1 MKDEHFSFRWGIDI
15 LDCGYTTIPN
25 WILDHYHEVDVSYKE
40 FALIVH
46 LARYAFES
54 PEGECRPSVKA
65 VATAMGIHPRSVQR
79 SLADLEDRGL
89 LTRRYRL
96 GKPTIYDFKGFSKAV
111 FRVAYAAET
120 PPEDDGDDGEGGDEN
135 VRGDKNVTPDENVT
149 PDKNVTGGGDKNVMG
164 GVTKMSPE
172 EQKKEKE
179 IIRTTAARAHESDNE
194 NQHQSDNESTDVDV
208 AGAVS
213 FKSFS
218 KKDTHPL
225 PEELATALN
234 DLGFRGQR
242 NYAEVTSAY
251 QRDPDYVRGWIEALD
266 KKQVTADRPAA
277 LLLTAIREEYP
288 LPKPAPQEEI
298 YGPPNPDCD
307 QCLGTGTP
315 LVDGHWQRGEH
326 CMCTQIPSQPEGI
339 SRSQIP

>member
-54 PEGECRPSVKA
+54 PEGECRPSVKV

-79 SLADLEDRGL
+79 SLADLEDRGM

-111 FRVAYAAET
+111 FRVAYESET
-120 PPEDDGDDGEGGDEN
+120 PPEDGGNEGGGGDKN

-179 IIRTTAARAHESDNE
+179 NIRTTAAPTRESNAAD
-194 NQHQSDNESTDVDV
+194 QHQPADERDDADV
-208 AGAVS
+208 AAAVF

-218 KKDTHPL
+218 EKNKDPMPDNL
-225 PEELATALN
+225 RATLYN
-234 DLGFRGQR
+234 LGFRGKK
-242 NYAEVTSAY
+242 NYAEIAHAY
-251 QRDPDYVRGWIEALD
+251 QENPDYVREWIEALNE
-266 KKQVTADRPAA
+266 KRVVANKPAA
-277 LLLTAIREEYP
+277 LLLTAIREDYP
-288 LPKPAPQEEI
+288 LPKPVLQEET
-298 YGPPNPDCD
+298 YGPPDPNCD
-307 QCLGTGTP
+307 ICLGTGTP
-315 LVDGHWQRGEH
+315 LIDGHWQRGKH
-326 CMCTQIPSQPEGI
+326 CQCTKVTT
-339 SRSQIP
+339 

>member
-54 PEGECRPSVKA
+54 PEGECRPSVRV

-79 SLADLEDRGL
+79 SLADLEERGM

-111 FRVAYAAET
+111 FRVAYKAET
-120 PPEDDGDDGEGGDEN
+120 PPDDEGSGGEGGDKN

-149 PDKNVTGGGDKNVMG
+149 PDKNVMGGGDKNVMG

-172 EQKKEKE
+172 EQKKEE
-179 IIRTTAARAHESDNE
+179 ENIRTTAARASEADDGK
-194 NQHQSDNESTDVDV
+194 QHTAVSERPDANV
-208 AGAVS
+208 AGAVF
-213 FKSFS
+213 FKSS
-218 KKDTHPL
+218 SEKNKSQL
-225 PEELATALN
+225 PDGLLTVLQN
-234 DLGFRGQR
+234 LGFRGKK
-242 NYAEVTSAY
+242 NYAEITSAY
-251 QRDPDYVRGWIEALD
+251 QENPDYVREWIEALD
-266 KKQVTADRPAA
+266 EKRVVADRPAA
-277 LLLTAIREEYP
+277 LLLTAIREDYP
-288 LPKPAPQEEI
+288 LPKPMPQEEV
-298 YGPPNPDCD
+298 YGPPDPDCD
-307 QCLGTGTP
+307 ICFGTGTP
-315 LVDGHWQRGEH
+315 LINDHWQYGEH
-326 CMCTQIPSQPEGI
+326 CACTKVTSG
-339 SRSQIP
+339 

>member
-1 MKDEHFSFRWGIDI
+1 MKDERFSFRWGIDI

-54 PEGECRPSVKA
+54 PEGECRPSVKV

-111 FRVAYAAET
+111 FRVAYEAET
-120 PPEDDGDDGEGGDEN
+120 PPEDNGDDGEG
-135 VRGDKNVTPDENVT
+135 GDKNVTPDENVT
-149 PDKNVTGGGDKNVMG
+149 PDKSVMGGGDKNVMG

-172 EQKKEKE
+172 EQKKEEE
-179 IIRTTAARAHESDNE
+179 IIRTTAAHAQAPGNG
-194 NQHQSDNESTDVDV
+194 NQHQRANEHTDVDV

-213 FKSFS
+213 FESSS
-218 KKDTHPL
+218 KKDKEPL
-225 PEELATALN
+225 PKDLTTVLN
-234 DLGFRGQR
+234 DLGFRGRR

-251 QRDPDYVRGWIEALD
+251 RRDPDYVQGWIEALD
-266 KKQVTADRPAA
+266 KKQVTADKPAA
-277 LLLTAIREEYP
+277 LLLTAIREGYP
-288 LPKPAPQEEI
+288 LPKPSPQEEI
-298 YGPPNPDCD
+298 YGPPDPDCD
-307 QCLGTGTP
+307 VCLGTGTP

-326 CMCTQIPSQPEGI
+326 CACTQVTSQPEVA
-339 SRSQIP
+339 SRSQTP